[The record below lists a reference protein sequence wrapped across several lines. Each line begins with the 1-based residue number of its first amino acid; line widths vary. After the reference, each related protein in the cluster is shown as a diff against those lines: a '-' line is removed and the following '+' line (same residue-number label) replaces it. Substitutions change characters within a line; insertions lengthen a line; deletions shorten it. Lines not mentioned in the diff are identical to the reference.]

1 MSDSEPAS
9 ARPVRPVRYPWHD
22 RLWAG
27 LTRDLARLP
36 HALLLH
42 GAPGTGK
49 RVLAARLAEVLLC
62 AASDVGVRPCGRCRS
77 CQLLDA
83 GTHPD
88 LLVVK
93 PEGES
98 NYVTVDQARAI
109 GSFLALR
116 PHTAAHKVVIVQP
129 ADAMNT
135 NAANSLLKVLEEPP
149 LGSILILVADQPARL
164 PATIRSRCTRLL
176 CSPPPTT
183 EALQWLQE
191 QGIAPNDACGL
202 LAMAGGAPLLARELA
217 QDGFLAQ
224 DRQLRADIVDL
235 LEGRADPVACA
246 GRWKTVGAE
255 RCLSWLHRWVSEEIK
270 KCMGV
275 GLTGA
280 SRKENTLRLRRL
292 YDLFDAI
299 SEMQRILPGPL
310 DELLVL
316 EDVLIRWSRLGR

>member
-1 MSDSEPAS
+1 MSDSETEF

-22 RLWAG
+22 RLWEG

-49 RVLAARLAEVLLC
+49 RDLAARLAEVLLC
-62 AASDVGVRPCGRCRS
+62 AATDVGVRPCGRCRS
-77 CQLLDA
+77 CLLLDA

-88 LLVVK
+88 LLVVQ

-98 NYVTVDQARAI
+98 HYVTVDQARAI

-116 PHTAAHKVVIVQP
+116 PHTATHKVVIVQP
-129 ADAMNT
+129 ADAMNM

-149 LGSILILVADQPARL
+149 LGSILILVSDQPARL

-191 QGIAPNDACGL
+191 QGIGPTDASGL
-202 LAMAGGAPLLARELA
+202 LAMAGGAPLQARALAH
-217 QDGFLAQ
+217 DGFLAQ
-224 DRQLRADIVDL
+224 DRQLRVDVADL
-235 LEGRADPVACA
+235 LEGRADPIACA

-255 RCLSWLHRWVSEEIK
+255 RCLAWLHRWVSEEIK
-270 KCMGV
+270 NCMGV
-275 GLTGA
+275 GLAGVST
-280 SRKENTLRLRRL
+280 RENTLRLKRL

-299 SEMQRILPGPL
+299 SETQRILSGPL
-310 DELLVL
+310 DELLIL
-316 EDVLIRWSRLGR
+316 EEALIRWSRLGR